1 MDFQTLLEIMQ
12 EPWAVR
18 ALIASLL
25 VGITCG
31 LLGVFIVLR
40 NMSLIGD
47 ALSHAVLP
55 GIFTAFLLVGYNT
68 IGFFIGAVAAG
79 LVSTLAMTWIQQTI
93 KTRNDAAVGIVFT
106 VMFSLGIIGISWLNA
121 QQGAHIDLKDFLFGN
136 VLTVSPEDLLL
147 SAIVCLYTLS
157 MVLIFYRYLFVT
169 TFQPVIAQSMGI
181 SVKVIHYMLMFLL
194 SFAVVSSL
202 RTVGVILVVAMLI
215 TPASTALLWSNRLP
229 KVLVISVCIGAFAS
243 IIGLILSI
251 LLDTTPGPLMVVVS
265 GFIYLIAALLAPQKG
280 ILRKWLARKQQS
292 VKILEEDMI
301 KYLSKNNV
309 NSIDNKKD
317 MIKALGI
324 SEHQYSKQIS
334 NMKKSGKLTQNTE
347 RPQLSMKG
355 KELGDQ
361 LVRAHRLWEAY
372 QVDKLG
378 MDAEQIHDEAE
389 RLEHVLTADILD
401 EVDEKLGFPTKDP
414 HGSPIPPKNHLFQ
427 NSIMLL
433 NPRSKAF
440 IAANQPDKEV
450 ESELWELGLFPDT
463 HITVMDIGSDY
474 IIIREGKR
482 EIQISAPLAQR
493 ILVKR

>member
-1 MDFQTLLEIMQ
+1 MSFQTLLEVMQ

-18 ALIASLL
+18 ALAASLL

-79 LVSTLAMTWIQQTI
+79 LISTAAMTWIQQTI

-121 QQGAHIDLKDFLFGN
+121 RQGAHIDLKDFLFGN

-147 SAIVCLYTLS
+147 SAIVCLYTIS

-181 SVKVIHYMLMFLL
+181 SVKTMHYMLMFLL

-229 KVLVISVCIGAFAS
+229 RVLWISVFTGAFAS
-243 IIGLILSI
+243 LTGLILSI

-265 GFIYLIAALLAPQKG
+265 GIVYLAAAFMAPQKG
-280 ILRKWLARKQQS
+280 ILRRWMARKQQYS
-292 VKILEEDMI
+292 KIIEEDMI
-301 KYLSKNNV
+301 KFMSKN
-309 NSIDNKKD
+309 SDDNTDSKKV
-317 MIKALGI
+317 MIEALGI
-324 SEHQYSKQIS
+324 TEQQYAKQIAK
-334 NMKKSGKLTQNTE
+334 MKKSGILTQNTE
-347 RPQLSMKG
+347 KPQLSMKG
-355 KELGDQ
+355 KEMGDQ

-378 MDAEQIHDEAE
+378 MDTEQIHEEAE
-389 RLEHVLTADILD
+389 RLEHVLTEDILD
-401 EVDEKLGFPTKDP
+401 EVDEKLGFPTTDP
-414 HGSPIPPKNHLFQ
+414 HGSPIPPKNHHLQ

-433 NPRSKAF
+433 NPRSKAV
-440 IAANQPDKEV
+440 ISANQPDKEV

-463 HITVMDIGSDY
+463 RIIVKDIGRDY